1 MSHHALFHNL
11 LDSGIFKDKLV
22 AYYSFENNANDI
34 HSTKNGTLIG
44 TPTFSTGKNNLG
56 IDFGNNADDNGV
68 EIADNNDFSFVND
81 ANTADVP
88 FSISFWVRLSAYS
101 PTFNAL
107 ISKRL
112 SSVGTAEYQLSYAT
126 SIERFSFVL
135 FDDNTTGLIG
145 VRSDFKP
152 NLNQWYHAVLT
163 YNGSALVS
171 GLKMYIDN
179 NLQTASVT
187 SGTYT
192 KMINSTTIVRIGS
205 SGVEGPAGGKHRGM
219 IDEAA
224 IWKDREL
231 TGAEV
236 AQLYNAGAGKFYD
249 TF

>member
-44 TPTFSTGKNNLG
+44 TPTFSSGKNNLG

-68 EIADNNDFSFVND
+68 EIADNNDFTFTNGTND
-81 ANTADVP
+81 LP
-88 FSISFWVRLSAYS
+88 FTISFWVRLSGYGPILS
-101 PTFNAL
+101 MF
-107 ISKRL
+107 IGKRN
-112 SSVGTAEYQLSYAT
+112 SGVGNAEYQLAYAT
-126 SIERFSFVL
+126 SVERFSFVL
-135 FDDNTTGLIG
+135 FNHNTTGLIG
-145 VRSDFKP
+145 PRSDFKP
-152 NLNQWYHAVLT
+152 NLNQWYHVVLT

-179 NLQTASVT
+179 NLQMASTT

-192 KMINSTTIVRIGS
+192 KMINSNTIVRIGS
-205 SGVEGPAGGKHRGM
+205 SGFESPANAKHRGM
-219 IDEAA
+219 IDEVA

>member
-11 LDSGIFKDKLV
+11 LDNSTFKEKLV
-22 AYYSFENNANDI
+22 AYYAFENNANDI
-34 HSTKNGTLIG
+34 HSTNNGTLIG
-44 TPTFSTGKNNLG
+44 TPSFSTGKNNLG
-56 IDFGNNADDNGV
+56 IDFGNNADNNGV
-68 EIADNNDFSFVND
+68 DIADNNDFSFTNGAND
-81 ANTADVP
+81 LP
-88 FSISFWVRLSAYS
+88 FTISFWVRFSGYA

-107 ISKRL
+107 ISKRIT
-112 SSVGTAEYQLSYAT
+112 SVGFQEYQLSYAT

-135 FDDNTTGLIG
+135 FDDNANGLIG

-179 NLQTASVT
+179 NLQTTSLT
-187 SGTYT
+187 SGIYT
-192 KMINSTTIVRIGS
+192 KMINSNTIVKIGS
-205 SGVEGPAGGKHRGM
+205 SGVEAPVSIKHRGM
-219 IDEAA
+219 IDEVA

-231 TGAEV
+231 TSAEV
-236 AQLYNAGAGKFYD
+236 AQLYNGGAGKFYD